1 MNRREKGRLGE
12 RKAEEYLVTNGYEV
26 LARNYR
32 TRRGEVDL
40 IARKGTRIAFVEV
53 KCWDALPQE
62 SLQQAI
68 GPQKRRR
75 IVAVAASYLASSAQ
89 AGRPA
94 FDVILL
100 QGGRIVHL
108 QDAFGGRDSW

>member
-12 RKAEEYLVTNGYEV
+12 KKAEEYLVANGYEV

-40 IARKGTRIAFVEV
+40 IARKGSRIAFVEV
-53 KCWDALPQE
+53 KSWDALPQD
-62 SLQQAI
+62 SLEQGI

-75 IVAVAASYLASSAQ
+75 IRAVAASWLAGSAQ

-108 QDAFGGRDSW
+108 QDAFGGGESW